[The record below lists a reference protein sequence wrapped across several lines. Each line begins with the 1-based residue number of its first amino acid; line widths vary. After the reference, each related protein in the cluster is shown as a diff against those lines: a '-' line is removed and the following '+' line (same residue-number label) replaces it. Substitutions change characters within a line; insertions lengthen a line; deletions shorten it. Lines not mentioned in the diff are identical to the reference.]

1 MMIHLTII
9 SMSFEAY
16 SYLKLMVKKEKENIS
31 VWACG
36 PNCNNFVALHHL
48 ARSLNSSCYLGPA
61 LISIF
66 DIMEKVWALGIAFFQ

>member
-1 MMIHLTII
+1 
-9 SMSFEAY
+9 
-16 SYLKLMVKKEKENIS
+16 LKLKVKKEKERENIS

-36 PNCNNFVALHHL
+36 PNCNNFAAWHHL
-48 ARSLNSSCYLGPA
+48 GRSLNSSCYLGPA